1 MTVFGL
7 TGNIGCGKSTVGKIL
22 TESGF
27 LHIDADYIGRMDA
40 EPGTAANEEIR
51 RVFGSMYFD
60 ENSNLLRKK
69 LGAHVFANPKE
80 LAKLNA
86 ILHPAIKDEIKRQVE
101 KGKAADPCRHIVV
114 EAAVLFEAEM
124 SALVEKV
131 ILVTADDDVRLQRVM
146 ARDGLPAEQ
155 IRQRMNNQMSQDEK
169 RKMSDYVIENNGNL
183 CDLQKNVAL
192 FLYEL

>member
-1 MTVFGL
+1 
-7 TGNIGCGKSTVGKIL
+7 
-22 TESGF
+22 
-27 LHIDADYIGRMDA
+27 
-40 EPGTAANEEIR
+40 
-51 RVFGSMYFD
+51 
-60 ENSNLLRKK
+60 
-69 LGAHVFANPKE
+69 
-80 LAKLNA
+80 
-86 ILHPAIKDEIKRQVE
+86 
-101 KGKAADPCRHIVV
+101 
-114 EAAVLFEAEM
+114 M